1 MKQRIRL
8 TESELHRIVE
18 DSVMAILTE
27 NEEDELFGGVRAL
40 GSLFGNKAKT
50 AGQGM
55 ANYASS
61 KYNQAKDAVQR
72 GANYVG
78 QKASQAGQAMGQAYN
93 NAKQTYQTG
102 AASDNAQTAI
112 ADAVKALN
120 NLKAA
125 DQKLQS
131 LGQYSV
137 IGKQAQLIDQLIR
150 SLGSM
155 NGRFKARTSAFTH

>member
-1 MKQRIRL
+1 MNKKIKL
-8 TESELHRIVE
+8 TESQLHQLIQESIHEV
-18 DSVMAILTE
+18 LLE
-27 NEEDELFGGVRAL
+27 NENDEMFGGLKAL
-40 GSLFGNKAKT
+40 GSKFGNAAKS

-55 ANYASS
+55 ANYANN
-61 KYNQAKDAVQR
+61 KINQAYGAIQR

-78 QKASQAGQAMGQAYN
+78 QKANQAGQAVGQAYN

-102 AASDNAQTAI
+102 SASDDAQTAI
-112 ADAVKALN
+112 ANAVKALN

-137 IGKQAQLIDQLIR
+137 IGKQSKLIDNLLNV
-150 SLGSM
+150 LGGM